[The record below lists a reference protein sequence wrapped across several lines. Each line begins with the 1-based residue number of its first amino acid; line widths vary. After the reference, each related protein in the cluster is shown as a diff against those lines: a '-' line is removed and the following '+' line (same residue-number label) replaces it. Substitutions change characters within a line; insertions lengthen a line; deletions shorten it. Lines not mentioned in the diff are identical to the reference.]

1 MTKSV
6 WVVTYWGEKEEPT
19 VSIFD
24 NEENAR
30 KAYDYFKELQRVRHQ
45 RNKVFRC
52 AVHGKVF

>member
-6 WVVTYWGEKEEPT
+6 WVVTYWGEKEEPS

-30 KAYDYFKELQRVRHQ
+30 KAYDYFNELHEHCSIDYCPIYE
-45 RNKVFRC
+45 VF
-52 AVHGKVF
+52 HNN